1 MKKLLAI
8 CSIFFTVCA
17 ALTSCGNNNDGHY
30 TDDGTGIVT
39 EHSTT
44 AKKYESTTDR
54 RDNSAKD
61 RLDDAAD
68 GAGDA
73 GKDIVSGVGD
83 AGKDLIDGAQDAV
96 DDVIDGLDGEKFPAS
111 FAAVAGALMYASRTD
126 EDRSILSGLIG
137 RFFK

>member
-1 MKKLLAI
+1 MLWKETPQQFIVKDMICMKKLLAI

-44 AKKYESTTDR
+44 GKKYESTTER
-54 RDNSAKD
+54 RDNSAED

-83 AGKDLIDGAQDAV
+83 AGKDLIDGAQNAV
-96 DDVIDGLDGEKFPAS
+96 DDVIDGLDGEKETNT
-111 FAAVAGALMYASRTD
+111 MTTTTK
-126 EDRSILSGLIG
+126 DR
-137 RFFK
+137 

>member
-1 MKKLLAI
+1 MLWKETPQQFIVKDMICMKKLLAI

-54 RDNSAKD
+54 RDNSPKD

-96 DDVIDGLDGEKFPAS
+96 DDVIDGLDGEKE
-111 FAAVAGALMYASRTD
+111 TD
-126 EDRSILSGLIG
+126 TTTTTSKDR
-137 RFFK
+137 